1 MLVGGKHQRYQHE
14 QIKRHEIDRQR
25 IGQHTE
31 QRRHQ
36 AGAEIGAGHLHADN
50 GLGFVRAE
58 VIRRRMDQ
66 TGIIILSLK
75 RILFLLSYNLIY

>member
-1 MLVGGKHQRYQHE
+1 MLVAGKHQRYQHE

>member
-1 MLVGGKHQRYQHE
+1 MLVGGKHQRYRHE

-66 TGIIILSLK
+66 TGIDGCAAGKIEKGRPNSPTL
-75 RILFLLSYNLIY
+75 